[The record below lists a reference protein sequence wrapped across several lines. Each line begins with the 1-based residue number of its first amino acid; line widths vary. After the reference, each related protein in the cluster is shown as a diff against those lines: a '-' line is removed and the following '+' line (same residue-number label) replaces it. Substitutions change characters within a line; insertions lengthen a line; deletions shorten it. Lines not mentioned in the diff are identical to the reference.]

1 LKSPTSPRD
10 STNPN
15 SRSPNY
21 GGFFDLDQRENKIAN
36 LESQT
41 TVENFWNDNMRAQ
54 QIMQEIAAEKNWV
67 ETWKKLN
74 AQCED
79 LHMLLEIA
87 EEENDEATL
96 QSIDTELKELDSEL
110 SKLEL
115 RAYFTNPEDN
125 KTAILTI
132 HPGAGGTESQDW
144 AEMLMRMYQRWG
156 ANRGFGV
163 QILDILDGEGAGI
176 KSVTMEFSGEFAYG
190 LLKCESGVHRLVR
203 ISPFD
208 SNARRHTSFASVYAM
223 PELDEVDAKIEVNMN
238 DIRVDTYRSGGKGGQ
253 NVNKV
258 ETAVR
263 FTHIPTGTVV
273 ACQSQRSQFKNRE
286 IAMKLLISKLYQ
298 LQKNA
303 EREKLDKIENS
314 KTDIAWGNQIRSYV
328 FHPYNLVKDHRTD
341 VETSNTQAVM
351 DGAIDMFIEACL
363 KNKVVP

>member
-1 LKSPTSPRD
+1 MRSPTSPQD
-10 STNPN
+10 LNKPAKN
-15 SRSPNY
+15 SPTS
-21 GGFFDLDQRENKIAN
+21 GGFFDLAQREEKISN
-36 LESQT
+36 LEAQT
-41 TVENFWNDNMRAQ
+41 TVPDFWNNNQRAQ
-54 QIMQEIAAEKNWV
+54 QIMQDIAVEKNWV
-67 ETWKKLN
+67 DGWKKLD

-96 QSIDTELKELDSEL
+96 KSIDSELVELGKEL

-115 RAYFTNPEDN
+115 RAYFTNPEDT
-125 KTAILTI
+125 KTAVLTI

-156 ANRGFGV
+156 VNRGMNV

-208 SNARRHTSFASVYAM
+208 SNARRHTSFASVFAM
-223 PELDEVDAKIEVNMN
+223 PELDEIEAKIEINPS
-238 DIRVDTYRSGGKGGQ
+238 DLKVDTYRSGGKGGQ

-263 FTHIPTGTVV
+263 FTHIPTGIVV
-273 ACQSQRSQFKNRE
+273 ACQSERSQFKNRE

-298 LQKNA
+298 LQKRN
-303 EREKLDKIENS
+303 EQEKLDKIEATKS
-314 KTDIAWGNQIRSYV
+314 DIAWGNQIRSYV
-328 FHPYNLVKDHRTD
+328 LHPYNLVKDHRTD
-341 VETSNTQAVM
+341 VETSNTQAVLGG
-351 DGAIDMFIEACL
+351 DIDMFIEACL
-363 KNKVVP
+363 KNKIVS